1 MNHII
6 ANPKARKYIYG
17 IVAAAIPLL
26 VLGGFITEDDVQLWL
41 TLAAAVLGF
50 GSAGLAAPN
59 TPDKSDKVKPQ
70 GTEQGMN

>member
-6 ANPKARKYIYG
+6 ANPKTRKYIYG
-17 IVAAAIPLL
+17 IIAAAIPIL
-26 VLGGFITEDDVQLWL
+26 VIVGVITEDDVQLWL

-59 TPDKSDKVKPQ
+59 TPDAPDLVKPQ